1 MANVNSLIFKTK
13 MVEALVAFAR
23 AYVQT
28 ILGLRSLG
36 RGKVEVRQRS
46 KTKQQ
51 IGIAL

>member
-1 MANVNSLIFKTK
+1 MRSRESLIIAASKFG
-13 MVEALVAFAR
+13 ALVA
-23 AYVQT
+23 VT
-28 ILGLRSLG
+28 SIHVHSILGPRGPG